1 MINNVAP
8 KDCVALPPSLGDC
21 LLDSRLI
28 SATQNEKLYNVKLID
43 CNNYMQIY
51 FFENKK
57 KRSKID
63 DEKEL
68 FLKKLKCIKYLNF
81 FKAYLNNSIIIF
93 CINDINSLNLFLQEL
108 NNNIIYCKINN
119 SFYSLNNIQDY
130 LNSKIDL
137 VNYMDNNII
146 ALFQNLQFLKDKL
159 KN

>member
-1 MINNVAP
+1 MILIDNIKKIRNLNYFL
-8 KDCVALPPSLGDC
+8 KINQN
-21 LLDSRLI
+21 LLNYNYI
-28 SATQNEKLYNVKLID
+28 FFCYNVNLKSL
-43 CNNYMQIY
+43 
-51 FFENKK
+51 
-57 KRSKID
+57 RSKIINNPNI
-63 DEKEL
+63 KYY

>member
-1 MINNVAP
+1 MILIDNIKKIRNLNYFLKINQNLLNYNYIFFCYNVNLKSLSSKVINNP
-8 KDCVALPPSLGDC
+8 NIK
-21 LLDSRLI
+21 
-28 SATQNEKLYNVKLID
+28 Y
-43 CNNYMQIY
+43 Y
-51 FFENKK
+51 
-57 KRSKID
+57 
-63 DEKEL
+63 

-108 NNNIIYCKINN
+108 NDNIIYCKINN

-146 ALFQNLQFLKDKL
+146 ALFQNLQFLKDNL

>member
-1 MINNVAP
+1 MILIDNIKKIRNLNYFL
-8 KDCVALPPSLGDC
+8 KINQN
-21 LLDSRLI
+21 LLNYNYI
-28 SATQNEKLYNVKLID
+28 FFCYNVNLKSLS
-43 CNNYMQIY
+43 
-51 FFENKK
+51 
-57 KRSKID
+57 SKVIND
-63 DEKEL
+63 PNIKYY

-108 NNNIIYCKINN
+108 NNSIIYCKINN